1 MMEDIANFIETHST
15 SSIKDTGVALFEN
28 RQKLQFV
35 NYEDSRLELKVK
47 DESLEQW
54 QDVQVQSHN
63 ANEIDTSCTCPY
75 DESGLCEHRVAAL
88 LYLNDYLKRMP
99 KLRSLNGN
107 KTYNQSKVSVKLPSF
122 NEEIIL
128 SFIARH
134 NYQAAKYI
142 ARNKRCIIHRG
153 KNNDVAFEL
162 DYNGEHLN
170 MTFVR
175 ENDQVHTTCDCGKET
190 KDPLCIHKAGALLQ
204 FFYEDGE
211 DAFFSLQNFDSKKNE
226 LLGAYGYSLEDEGVD
241 KLFRFRLE
249 KGEMVVEPVDPA
261 ILRLDGNDIV
271 NSLNFNRVGKQA
283 TNASSQLF
291 SVGQNDLNGM
301 ALGYYLEFSPS
312 NSVLPFKIIPFR
324 GKLNKDGNRFTSNIS
339 QMQYGFDFS
348 YFALLDEKDKKIF
361 ELSEKLNE
369 DHLLAVLQKQ
379 GYEFTGYYWESKKRS
394 GFNEEGRQFLCEYL
408 VGLYRPIFRALQ
420 DKMLFY
426 SNEEEF
432 RVAALNR
439 IDLHNQTIHPSFVLR
454 EDEENLVLEIS
465 LLIGED
471 VIPAESIMYTYPMAL
486 VTEEQ
491 IYPINNPKDFQA
503 VELAAKHSHMRVRKV
518 GRESFIKQVILPLLQ
533 NYPVDIQIDLDIQDI
548 DGVEPEAKLFL
559 GEQGNYLSLTPVF
572 EYGEQQI
579 THDQLQD
586 LVFHSG
592 NEIFRMKRDYDY
604 EEEMVSI
611 LAGTHEEFLK
621 EGPVFYLDSNRVLQH
636 NWFFDVFD
644 YLKEKGFEV
653 YGFKELKNFKYS
665 PYKPETEFKIK
676 SGMDWFDC
684 QVIIRFG
691 EQVVELKDIR
701 KALLKDEHYVK
712 LGDGTLGVLPEDW
725 IRKYGTIL
733 KLGQVNKDELQLS
746 KLHFSIVDEMYEEI
760 DNEEVLNEIA
770 EKKRKLRDFD
780 KIQVMEPSD
789 KVKATL
795 RDYQKSGLNWLH
807 FLNEFGWGGCL
818 ADDMGL
824 GKTLQTLAF
833 IQSLKDRNPK
843 VCCLVIAP
851 TSLMFN
857 WSNEID
863 KFTPDLKYMVHHGT
877 SRTDN
882 LTDFYQYNVVLT
894 TYGVVVR
901 DIERMK
907 GIQFDYVVLDE
918 SQAIKNVTSKRY
930 KAVSLLQA
938 YNKLVLTGTPVE
950 NNTFELFAQMN
961 FINRGI
967 LGAQEF
973 FKQEYANPI
982 DRKGE
987 IDKVIELKKIVYP
1000 FILRRTKEQ
1009 VAKDLPDKSE
1019 TVLYCEMGTKQRKV
1033 YDTYKNYYRDKIL
1046 DLIEEQGIQKSGVFI
1061 LEGLLRL
1068 RQICDSPVLV
1078 KGAAQEVQ
1086 TEESV
1091 KLNELGNHVQEVVSG
1106 HKVLIFSQFVGMLS
1120 IIRKQME
1127 RKGIEYSYL
1136 DGQTRNRESVV
1147 ADFQTNPDKRVFL
1160 ISLKAGGVGLNLTA
1174 ADYVFLVD
1182 PWWNPAVE
1190 QQAIDRTHR
1199 IGQTQKVFA
1208 YKMICKDTVEEKIL
1222 KLQQKKKELVADII
1236 SPEQSLLKSLTK
1248 DDIVELFS

>member
-1 MMEDIANFIETHST
+1 MMEDIANFIETHSIT
-15 SSIKDTGVALFEN
+15 EIKESGKELFQN
-28 RQKLQFV
+28 RQRLQFV
-35 NYEDSRLELKVK
+35 NYEDNRLELKVK
-47 DESLEQW
+47 DSDSDFWHDTKIRVMNGDHIESE
-54 QDVQVQSHN
+54 
-63 ANEIDTSCTCPY
+63 CTCSY
-75 DESGLCEHRVAAL
+75 SGDGMCEHRVAAL
-88 LYLNDYLKRMP
+88 LYLADYLKRMP
-99 KLRSLNGN
+99 KLRALNGN
-107 KTYNQSKVSVKLPSF
+107 KTYNQSNVTVKLSSF
-122 NEEIIL
+122 NEDAIL
-128 SFIARH
+128 AFIARH

-142 ARNKRCIIHRG
+142 ARNRRCIINRG
-153 KNNDVAFEL
+153 NNNDVSFTL
-162 DYNGEHLN
+162 DYNGERLN
-170 MTFVR
+170 MNFVR
-175 ENDQVHTTCDCGKET
+175 EGDQVKTSCDCGRET
-190 KDPLCIHKAGALLQ
+190 REPLCIHKAGALLQ

-211 DAFFSLQNFDSKKNE
+211 DAFFGLQNFDDKKNE
-226 LLGAYGYSLEDEGVD
+226 LLATYGYSLADEGVD
-241 KLFRFRLE
+241 QLFKFRLE
-249 KGEMVVEPVDPA
+249 KGEMVVEPTDNS

-271 NSLNFNRVGKQA
+271 DSFNFNRVGKA
-283 TNASSQLF
+283 LTTASSQLF
-291 SVGQNDLNGM
+291 RSNQNDMKGM
-301 ALGYYLEFSPS
+301 ALGYFLELNPS
-312 NSVLPFKIIPFR
+312 ESILPFKIIPFR
-324 GKLNKDGNRFTSNIS
+324 GKLNKDGNRFTSGIS

-348 YFALLDEKDKKIF
+348 YFALMDEQDKKIF
-361 ELSEKLNE
+361 EYSEKLDE
-369 DHLLAVLQKQ
+369 DQLIAMLQKQ
-379 GYEFTGYYWESKKRS
+379 GFEFTGYYWETKKRG
-394 GFNEEGRQFLCEYL
+394 GFTEEGQQLLNEYL
-408 VGLYRPIFRALQ
+408 VSIYRPIFRALQ
-420 DKMLFY
+420 DKMIFY
-426 SNEEEF
+426 SADEEF
-432 RVAALNR
+432 RVSSLSKLV
-439 IDLHNQTIHPSFVLR
+439 LHNQTVHPAFVLT
-454 EDEENLVLEIS
+454 EDEDDLILDVS
-465 LLIGED
+465 LMVGEEL
-471 VIPAESIMYTYPMAL
+471 IPAKQVMYTYPMAL
-486 VTEEQ
+486 MTQ
-491 IYPINNPKDFQA
+491 QHMYPINNPKDFQA
-503 VELAAKHSHMRVRKV
+503 VELAVKHPTMRVRKV
-518 GRESFIKQVILPLLQ
+518 GKDSFIKHVILPLLQ

-548 DGVEPEAKLFL
+548 DGVEPEAKLYL
-559 GEQGNYLSLTPVF
+559 GEQDNYLSLTPVF

-604 EEEMVSI
+604 EEEMVNI
-611 LAGTHEEFLK
+611 LAATHEDFIK
-621 EGPVFYLDSNRVLQH
+621 EGPIFYLDANKVLQH
-636 NWFFDVFD
+636 NWFFDIFD
-644 YLKEKGFEV
+644 YLREKGYEV
-653 YGFKELKNFKYS
+653 YGFKELKNFRYS
-665 PYKPETEFKIK
+665 PHKPVTEFSIK
-676 SGMDWFDC
+676 SGIDWFDC
-684 QVIIRFG
+684 QITIRFG
-691 EQVVELKDIR
+691 DQIVELKDIR

-733 KLGQVNKDELQLS
+733 KLGNVNKDELQLS
-746 KLHFSIVDEMYEEI
+746 KLHFSIIDEMYEEI
-760 DNEEVLNEIA
+760 DNEQVLMEIA
-770 EKKRKLRDFD
+770 DKKRKLRDFE
-780 KIQVMEPSD
+780 KIQVIQPSD

-833 IQSLKDRNPK
+833 IQSLKDKNPA
-843 VCCLVIAP
+843 VCCLVVAP

-863 KFTPDLKYMVHHGT
+863 KFTPDLNYIVHHGT

-882 LTDFYQYNVVLT
+882 LSEFYQYNVVLT

-901 DIERMK
+901 DIEHMK
-907 GIQFDYVVLDE
+907 DIQFDYVVLDE

-938 YNKLVLTGTPVE
+938 ANKLVLTGTPVE

-967 LGAQEF
+967 LGPQEF

-987 IDKVIELKKIVYP
+987 TNKVVELKKIVYP

-1009 VAKDLPDKSE
+1009 VAKDLPDKLE
-1019 TVLYCEMGTKQRKV
+1019 TVLYCEMNTKQRKV
-1033 YDTYKNYYRDKIL
+1033 YDAYKNFYRDKIL

-1068 RQICDSPVLV
+1068 RQICDSPALV
-1078 KGAAQEVQ
+1078 KSTGPEAH

-1106 HKVLIFSQFVGMLS
+1106 HKVLIFSQFVGMLNL
-1120 IIRKQME
+1120 IRKQME

-1136 DGQTRNRESVV
+1136 DGQTRNREEVV

-1199 IGQTQKVFA
+1199 IGQTQNVFA

-1222 KLQQKKKELVADII
+1222 KLQQKKKDLVADII